1 MSKEKGKFTSV
12 LKNKKIWLVVGVVIL
27 AAAGCKIFGSNE
39 QAPTGPMVSTMPV
52 VQKDISETVTLKAP
66 LEGTETVEIV
76 SNLHYEVT
84 EIHVK
89 EGDQVKAG
97 QVLATLDAKSMRDE
111 LQAAEDSLA
120 LAKSQYEDG
129 LKSDQI
135 AYDRAASELQTVQAQ
150 FERTKALFD
159 AGAVSQEQYEKEEAA
174 LKAAQSAVNAYTVID
189 GKVQGNESS
198 RQNIVVAQ
206 NALNRKREALS
217 DGEIKSTIDGTVTRV
232 NIRVGRF
239 ADETDDKK
247 PMFVVENLEQLQMK
261 GGVSEYTI
269 AKIKE
274 GQNVIISADILEGE
288 TVKGVVSRIS
298 PTGEAQSNSSS
309 TERVIP
315 TIITVT
321 ESNDK
326 LIAGINAKAEIQI
339 AQAQDVLTVPLEAV
353 VENDDGTSA
362 VMRLNE
368 NNVVEM
374 VIVTLGIENDLEVEV
389 TGEGLNDGDRVI
401 LNPQG
406 IADGM
411 TVVAM

>member
-1 MSKEKGKFTSV
+1 M
-12 LKNKKIWLVVGVVIL
+12 
-27 AAAGCKIFGSNE
+27 
-39 QAPTGPMVSTMPV
+39 
-52 VQKDISETVTLKAP
+52 
-66 LEGTETVEIV
+66 
-76 SNLHYEVT
+76 T

-135 AYDRAASELQTVQAQ
+135 AYDRAASELQTVHAQ

-247 PMFVVENLEQLQMK
+247 PLFVVDNLEQLQMK

>member
-1 MSKEKGKFTSV
+1 MSKEKGKFTSI

-39 QAPTGPMVSTMPV
+39 QTPTGPMVSTMPV
-52 VQKDISETVTLKAP
+52 VTV
-66 LEGTETVEIV
+66 
-76 SNLHYEVT
+76 
-84 EIHVK
+84 IHVK

-362 VMRLNE
+362 VMRLKE